1 MGTEL
6 NAQSARVGSPPETEA
21 SPRGTLIVADRVVT
35 LGYARS
41 EARAVLVRGS
51 RVVWVGDELDA
62 APAHAARLELTGC
75 TLGPA
80 FVDAHVH
87 LTPTGITLSGMDLT
101 HVRSGAEL
109 LDTVR
114 ARASLH
120 RERLLWGHGYDDHD
134 FPDRLPTAD
143 ELADAAPLRT
153 VYLARRDGHSCLV
166 DRHTLQA
173 APLARADGVERDSEG
188 RPTGVLKREAHHI
201 ARRWTIGA
209 MSESALAEA
218 RTVAT
223 RHAATLGIGSVH
235 EMGGPDI
242 MGEDDFDAW
251 LQGHWPVE
259 VVCYWGAMDLGFVAH
274 RGLRQAGG
282 DLFLD
287 GSLGSHTAALCQPY
301 ADEDEVGHLELEDEE
316 LVAFFRE
323 ATLSAIQVGVH
334 AIGDAAIRQAVR
346 CWRTVADGLP
356 DYLQGELRRLR
367 HRVEH
372 LEVVPPDLLDEIAEL
387 GLVASVQPA
396 FETLWGGDRGMYETR
411 LGPQRAAWMN
421 PYRALSD
428 RGVSLAFGSDS
439 NVTPMDPWGAVHAAQ
454 HRRRTQHGLSRAEA
468 IAAGSAGGRHAAR
481 QERYTGTV
489 LAGMRADLAAWEGDP
504 FRAEDPRGSHCVL
517 TIVRGHVSHGEA
529 PLPPWDEEA
538 THARSRALS

>member
-1 MGTEL
+1 M
-6 NAQSARVGSPPETEA
+6 NFQQAQVESPPAREA
-21 SPRGTLIVADRVVT
+21 PPRGTLIVAERVVT

-51 RVVWVGDELDA
+51 RVVWVGDDLDA
-62 APAHAARLELTGC
+62 APAHAARLELPGC

-87 LTPTGITLSGMDLT
+87 LTPTGITLGGMDLT
-101 HVRSGAEL
+101 QVRSGAEL
-109 LDTVR
+109 LETVR
-114 ARASLH
+114 AYASV
-120 RERLLWGHGYDDHD
+120 EPGRLLWGHGYDDHD

-143 ELADAAPLRT
+143 EVAEAAPHRT

-166 DRHTLQA
+166 DRHTLRA
-173 APLARADGVERDSEG
+173 APLARADGVERDPEG
-188 RPTGVLKREAHHI
+188 RPTGVLKREALHI

-218 RTVAT
+218 RARAA
-223 RHAATLGIGSVH
+223 RHAVALGIGSVH

-242 MGEDDFDAW
+242 MGAQDFDAW
-251 LQGHWPVE
+251 LQGRWPVE

-301 ADEDEVGHLELEDEE
+301 ADEDAVGHLELDDRD
-316 LVAFFRE
+316 LIAFFRE

-346 CWRTVADGLP
+346 CWRTVADELP
-356 DYLQGELRRLR
+356 DYLQGEPRRLR
-367 HRVEH
+367 HRIEH
-372 LEVVPPDLLDEIAEL
+372 VEVVPPDLLDEIAEL

-396 FETLWGGDRGMYETR
+396 FETLWGGEGGMYEAR
-411 LGPQRAAWMN
+411 LGSQRSGWMN

-428 RGVSLAFGSDS
+428 RGVTLAFGSDS
-439 NVTPMDPWGAVHAAQ
+439 NVSPMDPWGGVHAAQ
-454 HRRRTQHGLSRAEA
+454 HRRRSDHSLSRAEA
-468 IAAGSAGGRHAAR
+468 IAASCLGGRHVAR

-489 LAGMRADLAAWEGDP
+489 WAGMRADLAAWEGDP
-504 FRAEDPRGSHCVL
+504 FAAEDPRGTRCVL
-517 TIVRGHVSHGEA
+517 TVVRGHVSHGEA
-529 PLPPWDEEA
+529 PLPGWDEDVTSPRA
-538 THARSRALS
+538 HAPS

>member
-1 MGTEL
+1 MSF
-6 NAQSARVGSPPETEA
+6 QPARVETPPTREA
-21 SPRGTLIVADRVVT
+21 PPRGTLILADRVVT
-35 LGYARS
+35 LGYART

-51 RVVWVGDELDA
+51 RVVWVGDDLDA
-62 APAHAARLELTGC
+62 APTHAARHELPGC

-101 HVRSGAEL
+101 QVRSGAEL
-109 LDTVR
+109 LETVR
-114 ARASLH
+114 AHASL
-120 RERLLWGHGYDDHD
+120 EPGRLLWGHGYDDHD

-143 ELADAAPLRT
+143 ELAEAAPLRT
-153 VYLARRDGHSCLV
+153 IYLARRDGHSCLV
-166 DRHTLQA
+166 DRNTLMA
-173 APLARADGVERDSEG
+173 APLARAQGVERDHEG
-188 RPTGVLKREAHHI
+188 RPTGILKREAHHI

-209 MSESALAEA
+209 MSESTLAEA
-218 RTVAT
+218 REVAA

-242 MGEDDFDAW
+242 MGANDFDAW
-251 LQGHWPVE
+251 LHGNWPVE
-259 VVCYWGAMDLGFVAH
+259 VVCYWGALDLGFVSH

-301 ADEDEVGHLELEDEE
+301 ADENELGHLELDDED
-316 LVAFFRE
+316 LVDFFRE
-323 ATLSAIQVGVH
+323 ATLSAVQVGVH

-367 HRVEH
+367 HRIEH

-396 FETLWGGDRGMYETR
+396 FESVWGGHGGMYETR
-411 LGPQRAAWMN
+411 LGAQRAAWMN

-428 RGVSLAFGSDS
+428 RGVMLAFGSDS
-439 NVTPMDPWGAVHAAQ
+439 NVTPMGPWGTVYAAE
-454 HRRRTQHGLSRAEA
+454 HRRRVEHGLSRAEA
-468 IAAGSAGGRHAAR
+468 IAAACLGGRHAAR

-489 LAGMRADLAAWEGDP
+489 RAGMRADLAAWEGDP
-504 FRAEDPRGSHCVL
+504 FRAEDPREARCVL
-517 TIVRGHVSHGEA
+517 TIVRGQVSHGQA
-529 PLPPWDEEA
+529 PLPAWDEES
-538 THARSRALS
+538 TQPKTRAHS